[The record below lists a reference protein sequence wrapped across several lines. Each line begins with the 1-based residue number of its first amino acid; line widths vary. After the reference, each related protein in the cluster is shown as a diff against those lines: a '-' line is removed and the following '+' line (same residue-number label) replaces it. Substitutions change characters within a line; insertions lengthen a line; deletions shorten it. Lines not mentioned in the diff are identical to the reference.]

1 MTQEEDRDED
11 TQKDFLTVEQ
21 RPDTSPRQDYP
32 LSQGGLPNRPQR
44 KKNPLN
50 KFWRTINSFY

>member
-1 MTQEEDRDED
+1 MTQEEDKDED
-11 TQKDFLTVEQ
+11 TQKDVLTVEH

-32 LSQGGLPNRPQR
+32 LSKGALPSRPKR

-50 KFWRTINSFY
+50 KF

>member
-11 TQKDFLTVEQ
+11 TQKDVLTVEQ

-32 LSQGGLPNRPQR
+32 LSKGALSSRPQR
-44 KKNPLN
+44 QKNPLS
-50 KFWRTINSFY
+50 KF